1 MRVISQSELL
11 RLSRTELYAL
21 LRLIAAELPALP
33 GGSHALRIAHYNL
46 RLIRAA
52 LARPEFRPR

>member
-11 RLSRTELYAL
+11 RLSR
-21 LRLIAAELPALP
+21 AELSGLLQRIVCELP
-33 GGSHALRIAHYNL
+33 HLREGSHELGVTHANL
-46 RLIRAA
+46 LSIRKA